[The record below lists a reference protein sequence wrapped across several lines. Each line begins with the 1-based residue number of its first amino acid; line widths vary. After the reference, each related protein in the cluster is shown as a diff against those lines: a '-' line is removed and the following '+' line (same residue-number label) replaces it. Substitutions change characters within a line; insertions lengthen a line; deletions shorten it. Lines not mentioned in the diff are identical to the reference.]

1 MIKARKARPRVNHQ
15 SPITNHKL
23 IKALFFDVDGCLTDG
38 RIYLADDGNDFKVFD
53 TKDGHG
59 IKRAVAAGLAVAWI
73 SGRSSRATARRAR
86 ELGVRFCRQGVPPDG
101 KLAVYRELCRK
112 LRLDPSETAAMG
124 DDEPDVPL
132 LRAAGFSACP
142 SDAAPPALTAAQVV
156 LERPGGRGAA
166 REFIDLV
173 LAANAGDGTRNAG
186 EPRTAPPSRDGT
198 RKPEAGGDQPL
209 TASRR
214 RSRKSQA
221 APIPSR

>member
-1 MIKARKARPRVNHQ
+1 
-15 SPITNHKL
+15 L

-38 RIYLADDGNDFKVFD
+38 RIYLSDDGNDFKVFD

-59 IKRAVAAGLAVAWI
+59 IKRAVAAGLVIAWI

-101 KLAVYRELCRK
+101 KFAVYRELCRR

-142 SDAAPPALTAAQVV
+142 SDAAAPALTAARVV
-156 LERPGGRGAA
+156 LERAGGRGAA

-173 LAANAGDGTRNAG
+173 LAENARDAAQSEDPGSV
-186 EPRTAPPSRDGT
+186 APSG
-198 RKPEAGGDQPL
+198 
-209 TASRR
+209 SRR
-214 RSRKSQA
+214 RTPVS
-221 APIPSR
+221 P